1 MEVKVGTGEG
11 EGGRKRGGD
20 KGKSEFIFFVAIT
33 VISSLCGVCV
43 CVQLSQYEG
52 NEVKQEC
59 I

>member
-11 EGGRKRGGD
+11 EGGRKRVGD

-43 CVQLSQYEG
+43 CVC
-52 NEVKQEC
+52 N
-59 I
+59 

>member
-33 VISSLCGVCV
+33 VIGSLCGVRV
-43 CVQLSQYEG
+43 CAIES
-52 NEVKQEC
+52 